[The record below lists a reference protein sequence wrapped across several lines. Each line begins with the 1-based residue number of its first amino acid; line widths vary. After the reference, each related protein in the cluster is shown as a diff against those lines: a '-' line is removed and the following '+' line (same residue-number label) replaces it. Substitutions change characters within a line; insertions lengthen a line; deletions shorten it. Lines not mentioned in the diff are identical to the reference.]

1 MVYWDENATLFKEK
15 NGQFYC
21 YQITTKS
28 NVNSVSIERKTKERT
43 KTTHVSEHRIHATW
57 AEKKKKKGVPKLL
70 SKNTLVFHLEGAL
83 CT

>member
-43 KTTHVSEHRIHATW
+43 KTTHVSEHRIHA
-57 AEKKKKKGVPKLL
+57 A
-70 SKNTLVFHLEGAL
+70 
-83 CT
+83 